1 MRDLTSEKPPAE
13 DAMRSYE
20 YLLYVSGPRK
30 TSLLLVEE
38 IEFYFT
44 NREINHISLAIF
56 ESDTVTLTF

>member
-1 MRDLTSEKPPAE
+1 
-13 DAMRSYE
+13 MRSYE